1 MNIIHRDIKAENMLM
16 EYKVSNKGGN
26 PLDISAK
33 LADWGLA
40 TLYDPDDKGLRD
52 FVGSDDHMAPE
63 IIRLWANPD
72 LDTELKERAELGLE
86 ISDKE
91 YTKAHTNKE
100 NRYNEK
106 VDVWALG
113 VMIYQ
118 LFTGRTP
125 FDEGGEYE

>member
-91 YTKAHTNKE
+91 YAKAYTNKE